1 MEYEKENNHT
11 YIIYKLERIETL
23 LFKLSEKIKKLEDK
37 TYWYSLNSLII
48 ALSVIVALLL
58 LSL

>member
-1 MEYEKENNHT
+1 MEIENDENVK

-37 TYWYSLNSLII
+37 IY
-48 ALSVIVALLL
+48 
-58 LSL
+58 

>member
-1 MEYEKENNHT
+1 MEYENDENVK

-37 TYWYSLNSLII
+37 IY
-48 ALSVIVALLL
+48 
-58 LSL
+58 

>member
-1 MEYEKENNHT
+1 MEYEKENNES

-37 TYWYSLNSLII
+37 TY
-48 ALSVIVALLL
+48 
-58 LSL
+58 

>member
-1 MEYEKENNHT
+1 MEFENDENVK

-37 TYWYSLNSLII
+37 TY
-48 ALSVIVALLL
+48 
-58 LSL
+58 

>member
-1 MEYEKENNHT
+1 MEFENDENVK

-37 TYWYSLNSLII
+37 IY
-48 ALSVIVALLL
+48 
-58 LSL
+58 